1 VCVADDVLD
10 GIELNEQPWFR
21 HEAEVTATG
30 LLAMI
35 GRLPV
40 LARECL
46 VVSWRTSRLDSVV
59 TFGSTVLSALC
70 TAFGLLATTDVLSR
84 LFSAMPTAERLVAAL
99 PAIGAVVGAMV
110 LRSVFSEAGSWARA
124 RLDPLLSQAVDE
136 EVVELTTRVEL
147 AAFDDP
153 DFHDQVQRVSVT
165 SRGPTKLLWAIQT
178 TISGFTGLL
187 AISGALGIL
196 HPALLP
202 LVLLAAVP
210 STWASIRSARV
221 GYRTSTGVAAA
232 RRRRYVLE
240 HLMTQRPAAAE
251 IRSYT
256 MRSHL
261 LAEFGRMYRWITA
274 YELRSVRKQQL
285 AGIWGDAFGGLA
297 TGLVY
302 TALGLLL
309 WSGQVALAV
318 AATAVLAIQ
327 RAGSAT
333 SEALQGVN
341 QAYEAGLFYEDYLR
355 FRAEARER
363 AEVTG
368 HRAPLA
374 DADADR
380 IVVEDVTFA
389 YPSADEPAL
398 SGVSVRVS
406 PGEIVAL
413 VGENGSGKTTLAKI
427 IGGLYLPGRGTV
439 TWGGVSHQDID
450 RARLREQIAVIAQDF
465 THWPFTAGQNI
476 AIGRHDSGRSLDEAL
491 AASGAADVVTRLAD
505 GLDTM
510 LDPSYRGGTDL
521 SGGQWQRIA
530 VARGLYRDAPLLIC
544 DEPTAALDARSEHA
558 IFETIRRHAAQR
570 TVLMITHRLASVRWA
585 DRIYVLENGKV
596 AEEGTHAS
604 LMALR
609 GIYAEMFTLQSRAY
623 TEEG

>member
-1 VCVADDVLD
+1 MADDVLD

-21 HEAEVTATG
+21 HDAEVTATG

-40 LARECL
+40 LVRECL
-46 VVSWRTSRLDSVV
+46 VVSWRTSRLDSMVS
-59 TFGSTVLSALC
+59 FGSTVLSALC

-84 LFSAMPTAERLVAAL
+84 LFSSVPTAERLVAAL

-110 LRSVFSEAGSWARA
+110 LRSAFSEVGSWARA

-136 EVVELTTRVEL
+136 EVVALTTRVEL

-153 DFHDQVQRVSVT
+153 DFHDQVQRVSMT
-165 SRGPTKLLWAIQT
+165 SRGPTMLLWAVHA

-187 AISGALGIL
+187 AISGALGVL
-196 HPALLP
+196 HPVLLP
-202 LVLLAAVP
+202 LILLAAVP

-232 RRRRYVLE
+232 RRRRNVLDN
-240 HLMTQRPAAAE
+240 LMTQRPAAAE

-261 LAEFGRMYRWITA
+261 LAEFGRIYRWITA
-274 YELRSVRKQQL
+274 YELRAVRKQQL
-285 AGIWGDAFGGLA
+285 TGIWGDVFGGLA

-309 WSGQVALAV
+309 WSGQVELAV

-333 SEALQGVN
+333 GQALHGVN

-355 FRAEARER
+355 FRAEAGDR
-363 AEVTG
+363 AEATG
-368 HRAPLA
+368 HRAPP
-374 DADADR
+374 ADADR

-389 YPSADEPAL
+389 YPTADEPAL

-406 PGEIVAL
+406 PGEVVAL
-413 VGENGSGKTTLAKI
+413 VGGNGSGKTTLAKI
-427 IGGLYLPGRGTV
+427 ISGLYLPGQGTV

-450 RARLREQIAVIAQDF
+450 RARLRERIAVIAQDF

-476 AIGRHDSGRSLDEAL
+476 AIGRHDSGRSLEEAL
-491 AASGAADVVTRLAD
+491 AASGASDVVTRLAH

-530 VARGLYRDAPLLIC
+530 VARGLYRDAPLLVC

-604 LMALR
+604 LMAR
-609 GIYAEMFTLQSRAY
+609 KGIYAEMFTLQSRAY

>member
-1 VCVADDVLD
+1 MCVADDVLD

-21 HEAEVTATG
+21 HDAEVTATG

-40 LARECL
+40 LVRECL
-46 VVSWRTSRLDSVV
+46 VVSWRTSRLDSMVS
-59 TFGSTVLSALC
+59 FGSTVLSALC

-84 LFSAMPTAERLVAAL
+84 LFSSVPTAERLVAAL

-110 LRSVFSEAGSWARA
+110 LRSAFSEVGSWARA

-136 EVVELTTRVEL
+136 EVVALTTRVEL

-153 DFHDQVQRVSVT
+153 DFHDQVQRVSMT
-165 SRGPTKLLWAIQT
+165 SRGPTMLLWAVHA

-187 AISGALGIL
+187 AISGALGVL
-196 HPALLP
+196 HPVLLP
-202 LVLLAAVP
+202 LILLAAVP

-232 RRRRYVLE
+232 RRRRNVLDN
-240 HLMTQRPAAAE
+240 LMTQRPAAAE

-261 LAEFGRMYRWITA
+261 LAEFGRIYRWITA
-274 YELRSVRKQQL
+274 YELRAVRKQQL
-285 AGIWGDAFGGLA
+285 TGIWGDVFGGLA

-309 WSGQVALAV
+309 WSGQVELAV

-333 SEALQGVN
+333 GQALHGVN

-355 FRAEARER
+355 FRAEAGDR
-363 AEVTG
+363 AEATG
-368 HRAPLA
+368 HRAPP
-374 DADADR
+374 ADADR

-389 YPSADEPAL
+389 YPTADEPAL

-406 PGEIVAL
+406 PGEVVAL
-413 VGENGSGKTTLAKI
+413 VGGNGSGKTTLAKI
-427 IGGLYLPGRGTV
+427 ISGLYLPGQGTV

-450 RARLREQIAVIAQDF
+450 RARLRERIAVIAQDF

-476 AIGRHDSGRSLDEAL
+476 AIGRHDSGRSLEEAL
-491 AASGAADVVTRLAD
+491 AASGASDVVTRLAH

-530 VARGLYRDAPLLIC
+530 VARGLYRDAPLLVC

-604 LMALR
+604 LMAR
-609 GIYAEMFTLQSRAY
+609 KGIYAEMFTLQSRAY